1 MVARLHTSFANRDI
15 RLIGGMRMKKIIVL
29 MVGLMLILA
38 LVSCGP
44 AETPKP
50 KEPEDE
56 APQEETLDPVT
67 LATTTSTENSGL
79 LDYILPHFEE
89 KYNTKVNVVAV
100 GTGQA
105 MEMGKNGDA
114 DVLLVHAEASEIQF
128 VKDGYG
134 VDRHRVMYNDYIIV
148 GPEDDPAGLKEAA
161 GADAAKA
168 LSMISE
174 KKAPFASRGDDSG
187 THKKELELWQAA
199 GVEPAGDWYK
209 SVGQGMGA
217 TLNFANEQKAY
228 TLADRATYLSMRDNL
243 DLVILVEGDERMF
256 NQYGVIKVNPEKHPG
271 INKKGADKFV
281 EWIIS
286 DEIQKMIS
294 EFGKDEYGQS
304 LFVPNAD

>member
-1 MVARLHTSFANRDI
+1 
-15 RLIGGMRMKKIIVL
+15 MKKTVVL
-29 MVGLMLILA
+29 TVGLLLILA

-44 AETPKP
+44 AETPQTQ
-50 KEPEDE
+50 EPEE
-56 APQEETLDPVT
+56 QAPQEETLDPIT

-114 DVLLVHAEASEIQF
+114 DVLLVHAEATEIQF
-128 VKDGYG
+128 VNDGYG
-134 VDRHRVMYNDYIIV
+134 VDRHRVMYNDFIIV

-168 LSMISE
+168 LSIVAE

-187 THKKELELWQAA
+187 THKKELELWKAA

-217 TLNFANEQKAY
+217 TLNFASEQKAY
-228 TLADRATYLSMRDNL
+228 TMTDRATYLSMMDNL
-243 DLVILVEGDERMF
+243 DLVILVEGDEIMF
-256 NQYGVIKVNPEKHPG
+256 NQYGVIKVNPERHPG

-286 DEIQKMIS
+286 DEIQNMIS